1 MFVLQG
7 SRTPVVSGVMS
18 SLPPRSPAS
27 WGDEEWDLLG
37 DLPPIGGRARAEKL
51 PALPDPDAGVGGAW
65 ALSSGRSPE
74 EVIDELV
81 ADLNGPQ
88 REAVL
93 HDGGP
98 LVVVAGAGSGKT
110 RVLTRR
116 IARLVASGV
125 APWRILAI
133 TFTNKAADE
142 MRRRVVDLV
151 GPDAERMWVSTF
163 HAACV
168 RMLRRNVE
176 RIGYR
181 PGFSIYDDGD
191 SRRLLEHVL
200 DDLGIDHKRF
210 PPRAVLGAISTA
222 KSELVDAPAYQER
235 AGTIY
240 ERKIAEAYL
249 EYERRLVQA
258 NAMDFDDLLVRTVR
272 MFRDHPEVL
281 EQYSERFEHVLVDE
295 YQDTNLV
302 QNKLVIQLGEARRNV
317 CVVGDT
323 DQSIYRFRGAEMRNL
338 LEFERA
344 FPDARLIV
352 LDQNYRSSQTILD
365 AANAVIGNN
374 LIRQKKDLW
383 SALGKGD
390 RIRRYRAP
398 DDRDEAWFVTS
409 EVAALHRDD
418 GVSYSDI
425 AVFYRTNAQS
435 RALETALADRGISY
449 TVIGGTRFF
458 DRREIRD
465 VLAYLRA
472 VANPGDEV
480 SLRRIINTPR
490 RGVGDTTLRRL
501 VAFGTERGIG
511 FAGALPRAEE
521 AGVSGKAL
529 SGVRSLLGLLA
540 ELRSP
545 ELVENPPD
553 KLIEIILERTGY
565 GESLEAEIEIGGS
578 RAVGAEGRVE
588 NLGELMSTASEHP
601 DLGSFL
607 ESTALV
613 AATDV
618 SDDGSSVSLMTLH
631 SAKGL
636 EFRVVFL
643 TGMEEGLFPHS
654 QSLSEP
660 DDIEEERRLC
670 YVGVT
675 RARERLYLTHSW
687 SRLLFGSIQQSFPSR
702 FLREIPDELVEDVG
716 EGAVI
721 GAGKSLVSG
730 RSWGNYRSATA
741 SSPAAPGA
749 RNGPVATPAPASGA
763 EGLGLAPGDAVLHA
777 RFGEGVVVEVE
788 GEGEDARATICFPG
802 HGEKRFLLAL
812 SPIERAPAPTGPVGG
827 SPPGGLGEPTD
838 Q

>member
-1 MFVLQG
+1 VPG
-7 SRTPVVSGVMS
+7 
-18 SLPPRSPAS
+18 
-27 WGDEEWDLLG
+27 
-37 DLPPIGGRARAEKL
+37 AEATL
-51 PALPDPDAGVGGAW
+51 DVESA
-65 ALSSGRSPE
+65 E
-74 EVIDELV
+74 EVIAGLV
-81 ADLNGPQ
+81 ADLNPRQ

-93 HDGGP
+93 FDGGP

-142 MRRRVVDLV
+142 MRRRVIELV
-151 GPDAERMWVSTF
+151 GSDAERMWVSTF

-168 RMLRRNVE
+168 RMLRRNVD

-191 SRRLLEHVL
+191 SRRLVEHVL
-200 DDLGIDHKRF
+200 DDLGIDQRRF
-210 PPRAVLGAISTA
+210 PPRAVLGVISSA
-222 KSELVDAPAYQER
+222 KSDLVDAAAFEER

-240 ERKIAEAYL
+240 ERRIAQAYA
-249 EYERRLVQA
+249 EYERRLVAA

-272 MFRDHPEVL
+272 MFRDNPDVL

-295 YQDTNLV
+295 YQDTNV
-302 QNKLVIQLGEARRNV
+302 AQNELVILLGAERRNV

-344 FPDARLIV
+344 FPDATLIV

-374 LIRQKKDLW
+374 LFRQEKKLW
-383 SALGKGD
+383 SALGQGD
-390 RIRRYRAP
+390 RIRRYRAG
-398 DDRDEAWFVTS
+398 DDRDEAAFVTS
-409 EVAALHRDD
+409 EI
-418 GVSYSDI
+418 VSLNRNEAMSLADM

-435 RALETALADRGISY
+435 RALETALADRGIAY

-458 DRREIRD
+458 DRREVRD

-480 SLRRIINTPR
+480 SLRRIINVPR
-490 RGVGDTTLRRL
+490 RGVGDTTVGRL
-501 VAFGTERGIG
+501 IAYGTERGVG
-511 FAGALPRAEE
+511 FAGALEHAFE
-521 AGVSGKAL
+521 AGVAGKAL
-529 SGVRSLLGLLA
+529 AGVRGFLDLLA
-540 ELRSP
+540 ELRSKDLA
-545 ELVENPPD
+545 EGPPD
-553 KLIEIILERTGY
+553 KLIEVLLERTGY
-565 GESLEAEIEIGGS
+565 RDVLEAEIDIGGS
-578 RAVGAEGRVE
+578 RAIDAEGRVE
-588 NLGELMSTASEHP
+588 NLAELMNVASEHQ
-601 DLGSFL
+601 DLESFL

-618 SDDGSSVSLMTLH
+618 IDDGASVSLMTLH

-636 EFRVVFL
+636 EFRAVFL
-643 TGMEEGLFPHS
+643 TGMEEGIFPHS
-654 QSLSEP
+654 QSLAEP
-660 DDIEEERRLC
+660 DELEEERRLC

-675 RARERLYLTHSW
+675 RARERLYVTHSW

-702 FLREIPDELVEDVG
+702 FLKEIPDELVEDVG
-716 EGAVI
+716 EGVTI
-721 GAGKSLVSG
+721 GAGRGALSGGPWGTRSGGQSLGTLGSG
-730 RSWGNYRSATA
+730 AGSR
-741 SSPAAPGA
+741 PAAPAVTGS
-749 RNGPVATPAPASGA
+749 SGA
-763 EGLGLAPGDAVLHA
+763 EKLGLVPGDAVVHT
-777 RFGEGVVVEVE
+777 RFGQGVVLEVE
-788 GEGEDARATICFPG
+788 GEGDDARATICFPD

-812 SPIERAPAPTGPVGG
+812 SPLRR
-827 SPPGGLGEPTD
+827 PGGPTPGGPTD
-838 Q
+838 R

>member
-1 MFVLQG
+1 MPGEDV
-7 SRTPVVSGVMS
+7 P
-18 SLPPRSPAS
+18 
-27 WGDEEWDLLG
+27 
-37 DLPPIGGRARAEKL
+37 
-51 PALPDPDAGVGGAW
+51 GADVPG
-65 ALSSGRSPE
+65 ADVPGEGATVDVESAE
-74 EVIDELV
+74 EVIAGLV
-81 ADLNGPQ
+81 ADLNPRQ

-93 HDGGP
+93 FDGGP

-142 MRRRVVDLV
+142 MRRRVIELV
-151 GPDAERMWVSTF
+151 GSDAERMWVSTF

-168 RMLRRNVE
+168 RMLRRNVD

-191 SRRLLEHVL
+191 SRRLVEHVL
-200 DDLGIDHKRF
+200 DDLGIDQRRF
-210 PPRAVLGAISTA
+210 PPRAVLGVISSA
-222 KSELVDAPAYQER
+222 KSDLVDAAAFEER

-240 ERKIAEAYL
+240 ERRIAQAYA
-249 EYERRLVQA
+249 EYERRLVAA

-272 MFRDHPEVL
+272 MFRDNPDVL

-295 YQDTNLV
+295 YQDTNV
-302 QNKLVIQLGEARRNV
+302 AQNELVILLGAERRNV

-344 FPDARLIV
+344 FPDATLIV

-374 LIRQKKDLW
+374 LFRQEKKLW
-383 SALGKGD
+383 SALGQGD
-390 RIRRYRAP
+390 RIRRYRAG
-398 DDRDEAWFVTS
+398 DDRDEAAFVTS
-409 EVAALHRDD
+409 EIVALNRNEAMSLADM
-418 GVSYSDI
+418 

-435 RALETALADRGISY
+435 RALETALADRGIAY

-458 DRREIRD
+458 DRREVRD

-480 SLRRIINTPR
+480 SLRRIINVPR
-490 RGVGDTTLRRL
+490 RGVGDTTVGRL
-501 VAFGTERGIG
+501 IAYGTERGVG
-511 FAGALPRAEE
+511 FAGALEHASE
-521 AGVSGKAL
+521 AGVAGKAL
-529 SGVRSLLGLLA
+529 AGVRGFLDLLA
-540 ELRSP
+540 ELRSK
-545 ELVENPPD
+545 ELAEGPPD
-553 KLIEIILERTGY
+553 KLIEVLLERTGY
-565 GESLEAEIEIGGS
+565 RDVLEAEIDIGGS
-578 RAVGAEGRVE
+578 RAIDAEGRVE
-588 NLGELMSTASEHP
+588 NLAELMNVASEHQ
-601 DLGSFL
+601 DLESFL

-618 SDDGSSVSLMTLH
+618 IDDGASVSLMTLH

-636 EFRVVFL
+636 EFRAVFL
-643 TGMEEGLFPHS
+643 TGMEEGIFPHS
-654 QSLSEP
+654 QSLAEP
-660 DDIEEERRLC
+660 DELEEERRLC

-675 RARERLYLTHSW
+675 RARERLYVTHSW

-702 FLREIPDELVEDVG
+702 FLKEIPDELVEDVG
-716 EGAVI
+716 EGVTI
-721 GAGKSLVSG
+721 GAGRGALSGGPWGSTRSGGQSLGTLGSG
-730 RSWGNYRSATA
+730 AGSR
-741 SSPAAPGA
+741 PAAPA
-749 RNGPVATPAPASGA
+749 ATGSSGA
-763 EGLGLAPGDAVLHA
+763 EKLGLVPGDAVVHT
-777 RFGEGVVVEVE
+777 RFGQGVVLEVE
-788 GEGEDARATICFPG
+788 GEGDDARATICFPD

-812 SPIERAPAPTGPVGG
+812 SPLQR
-827 SPPGGLGEPTD
+827 PGGPTSGGPTD
-838 Q
+838 R

>member
-1 MFVLQG
+1 
-7 SRTPVVSGVMS
+7 MS
-18 SLPPRSPAS
+18 SPPPRAPEN
-27 WGDEEWDLLG
+27 WGADDWDLLG
-37 DLPPIGGRARAEKL
+37 DLPPLGGRPRAEE
-51 PALPDPDAGVGGAW
+51 PGGPFFAEDERESES
-65 ALSSGRSPE
+65 AE
-74 EVIDELV
+74 EVIAGLV
-81 ADLNGPQ
+81 ADLNPRQ

-93 HDGGP
+93 HEGGP

-142 MRRRVVDLV
+142 MRRRVMDLV

-176 RIGYR
+176 RIGYH

-191 SRRLLEHVL
+191 SRRLVEHVL
-200 DDLGIDHKRF
+200 DDLGIDQRRF
-210 PPRAVLGAISTA
+210 PPRAVQGVISSA
-222 KSELVDAPAYQER
+222 KSDLVDAEAFEAR

-240 ERKIAEAYL
+240 ERRIAQAYA
-249 EYERRLVQA
+249 EYERRLVAA

-272 MFRDHPEVL
+272 MFRDNPDVL
-281 EQYSERFEHVLVDE
+281 ERYSERFEHVLVDE
-295 YQDTNLV
+295 YQDTNV
-302 QNKLVIQLGEARRNV
+302 AQNELVILLGAARRNV

-344 FPDARLIV
+344 FPDATLIV
-352 LDQNYRSSQTILD
+352 LDQNYRSTQTILD

-374 LIRQKKDLW
+374 LFRQEKQLW

-390 RIRRYRAP
+390 RVRRYRAG
-398 DDRDEAWFVTS
+398 DDRDEAAFVTS
-409 EVAALHRDD
+409 EVVALNRND
-418 GVSYSDI
+418 GMSLSDM

-435 RALETALADRGISY
+435 RALEAALADRGIAY

-458 DRREIRD
+458 DRREVRD

-480 SLRRIINTPR
+480 SLRRIINVPR
-490 RGVGDTTLRRL
+490 RGIGDTTVGRL
-501 VAFGTERGIG
+501 IAYGTERGVG
-511 FAGALPRAEE
+511 FAGALEHAAD

-529 SGVRSLLGLLA
+529 AGVRGFRGLLA
-540 ELRSP
+540 ELGAK
-545 ELVENPPD
+545 ELAEGPPD
-553 KLIEIILERTGY
+553 KLIEVLLERTGY
-565 GESLEAEIEIGGS
+565 RDVLEAEIGIGGS
-578 RAVGAEGRVE
+578 RAIDAEGRVE
-588 NLGELMSTASEHP
+588 NLAELMNVASEHQ
-601 DLGSFL
+601 DLESFL

-618 SDDGSSVSLMTLH
+618 VDDGASVSLMTLH

-643 TGMEEGLFPHS
+643 TGMEEGIFPHA
-654 QSLSEP
+654 QSLAEP
-660 DDIEEERRLC
+660 DELEEERRLC

-675 RARERLYLTHSW
+675 RARERLYVTHSW

-702 FLREIPDELVEDVG
+702 FLKEIPDELVEDVG
-716 EGAVI
+716 EGVTI
-721 GAGKSLVSG
+721 GVGRGALSGGPWGTTRGGGHLVG
-730 RSWGNYRSATA
+730 TSA
-741 SSPAAPGA
+741 PAGA
-749 RNGPVATPAPASGA
+749 RRSSTPEATGSSGA
-763 EGLGLAPGDAVLHA
+763 EKLGLVPGDAVLHT
-777 RFGEGVVVEVE
+777 RFGQGVVIEVE
-788 GEGEDARATICFPG
+788 GEDEDARATICFPD

-812 SPIERAPAPTGPVGG
+812 SPLERAAVAEASPEVTDLPTAR
-827 SPPGGLGEPTD
+827 
-838 Q
+838 

>member
-1 MFVLQG
+1 M
-7 SRTPVVSGVMS
+7 
-18 SLPPRSPAS
+18 
-27 WGDEEWDLLG
+27 G
-37 DLPPIGGRARAEKL
+37 DLPPLGGTEAGAGGGTEAGAGGGTEAGAGGDAE
-51 PALPDPDAGVGGAW
+51 AAESTDGAI
-65 ALSSGRSPE
+65 AY
-74 EVIDELV
+74 LV
-81 ADLNGPQ
+81 EDLNPPQ

-93 HDGGP
+93 YDGGP

-116 IARLVASGV
+116 IARLVHSGV

-142 MRRRVVDLV
+142 MRRRVVELV

-163 HAACV
+163 HAACA
-168 RMLRRNVE
+168 RMLRHNAE

-191 SRRLLEHVL
+191 SRRLVEHVL
-200 DDLGIDHKRF
+200 DDLGVDQRRF
-210 PPRAVLGAISTA
+210 PARAVLGVISSA
-222 KSELVDAPAYQER
+222 KSDLVDASTYADR

-240 ERKIAEAYL
+240 ERRIAEAYE
-249 EYERRLVQA
+249 EYERRLVAA

-272 MFRDHPEVL
+272 MFREHPDVL
-281 EQYSERFEHVLVDE
+281 EGYSERFEHVLVDE
-295 YQDTNLV
+295 YQDTNV
-302 QNKLVIQLGEARRNV
+302 AQNELVILLGQERRNV

-344 FPDARLIV
+344 FPDARMIV

-374 LIRQKKDLW
+374 LFRQEKELW
-383 SALGKGD
+383 SALGRGD
-390 RIRRYRAP
+390 RIRRYRAG

-409 EVAALHRDD
+409 EIASLRRDE
-418 GVSYSDI
+418 GMGYGDI

-435 RALETALADRGISY
+435 RALETALADRGIPY

-472 VANPGDEV
+472 LANPGDEV
-480 SLRRIINTPR
+480 SLRRILNTPR
-490 RGVGDTTLRRL
+490 RGIGDTTVARL
-501 VAFGTERGIG
+501 IAFGNESGFG
-511 FAGALPRAEE
+511 FAGALARAEE

-529 SGVRSLLGLLA
+529 AGVSGFLCLLE
-540 ELRSP
+540 ELRSGD
-545 ELVENPPD
+545 LLAGRPD
-553 KLIEIILERTGY
+553 RLIETLIGRTGY
-565 GESLEAEIEIGGS
+565 TDVLEAEIAIGGS
-578 RAVGAEGRVE
+578 RAIDAEGRVE
-588 NLGELMSTASEHP
+588 NLNELMNVASEHT
-601 DLGSFL
+601 DLESFL

-618 SDDGSSVSLMTLH
+618 VGDEASVSLMTLH

-654 QSLSEP
+654 QSLGEP
-660 DDIEEERRLC
+660 DELEEERRLC
-670 YVGVT
+670 YVGLT
-675 RARERLYLTHSW
+675 RARERLYVTHTW
-687 SRLLFGSIQQSFPSR
+687 SRLMFGSVQESFPSR
-702 FLREIPDELVEDVG
+702 FLKEIPEELVEDVG
-716 EGAVI
+716 NGVVI
-721 GAGKSLVSG
+721 GGGHGVVAGGAAAGAAGGGWGAARGGG
-730 RSWGNYRSATA
+730 RG
-741 SSPAAPGA
+741 PAAPEGGGGPHAAVQVTGA
-749 RNGPVATPAPASGA
+749 TSGA
-763 EGLGLAPGDAVLHA
+763 ECLGLVPGDAVVHE
-777 RFGEGVVVEVE
+777 RFGKGLVLEVN
-788 GEGEDARATICFPG
+788 GEGEDARATICFPD

-812 SPIERAPAPTGPVGG
+812 SPIERA
-827 SPPGGLGEPTD
+827 
-838 Q
+838 

>member
-1 MFVLQG
+1 
-7 SRTPVVSGVMS
+7 MS
-18 SLPPRSPAS
+18 SLPPRSPAN

-51 PALPDPDAGVGGAW
+51 PPLADTDSRPAGAEGAVATW
-65 ALSSGRSPE
+65 PGRSSE
-74 EVIDELV
+74 AVIAELV
-81 ADLNGPQ
+81 AGLNESQ

-93 HDGGP
+93 HEEGP

-125 APWRILAI
+125 PPWRILAI
-133 TFTNKAADE
+133 TFTNKAAGE
-142 MRRRVVDLV
+142 MRRRVVELV

-163 HAACV
+163 HSACV
-168 RMLRRNVE
+168 RMLRHNVE

-191 SRRLLEHVL
+191 SRRLVEHVL

-222 KSELVDAPAYQER
+222 KSDLVEAAAYAER

-240 ERKIAEAYL
+240 ERKIADAYI
-249 EYERRLVQA
+249 EYERRLVAA

-272 MFRDHPEVL
+272 MFRDNPDIL
-281 EQYSERFEHVLVDE
+281 EQYSDRFEHVLVDE
-295 YQDTNLV
+295 YQDTNLA
-302 QNKLVIQLGEARRNV
+302 QNELVMKLAAQRRNV

-409 EVAALHRDD
+409 EIASLHRDD

-435 RALETALADRGISY
+435 RVLETALADRAISY

-490 RGVGDTTLRRL
+490 RGIGDTTVGRL
-501 VAFGTERGIG
+501 VAFGTEQGIG
-511 FAGALPRAEE
+511 FVGALQRAEE
-521 AGVSGKAL
+521 AGASGKAL
-529 SGVRSLLGLLA
+529 SAVRSFLELLD
-540 ELRSP
+540 ELRGSD
-545 ELVENPPD
+545 LVANPPD
-553 KLIEIILERTGY
+553 KLIEVVLDRTGY
-565 GESLEAEIEIGGS
+565 MESLNAEIEIGGP

-601 DLGSFL
+601 DLESFL

-613 AATDV
+613 AASDV
-618 SDDGSSVSLMTLH
+618 SDDGASVSLMTLH

-654 QSLSEP
+654 QSLSET
-660 DDIEEERRLC
+660 DELEEERRLC

-675 RARERLYLTHSW
+675 RARDRLYLTHSW
-687 SRLLFGSIQQSFPSR
+687 SRMLFGSIQQSFPSR
-702 FLREIPDELVEDVG
+702 FLKEIPDELVEDVG
-716 EGAVI
+716 QGAVI
-721 GAGKSLVSG
+721 GSGRALVSG
-730 RSWGNYRSATA
+730 RSWGNYRPAPSGPTA
-741 SSPAAPGA
+741 VQGVASTQPPKAAP
-749 RNGPVATPAPASGA
+749 PSGA
-763 EGLGLAPGDAVLHA
+763 EDLGLVPGDSVQHA
-777 RFGEGVVVEVE
+777 RFGQGVVTEVA
-788 GEGEDARATICFPG
+788 GKGEDARATIRFPG

-812 SPIERAPAPTGPVGG
+812 SPIERVPTAG
-827 SPPGGLGEPTD
+827 
-838 Q
+838 

>member
-1 MFVLQG
+1 M
-7 SRTPVVSGVMS
+7 
-18 SLPPRSPAS
+18 
-27 WGDEEWDLLG
+27 G
-37 DLPPIGGRARAEKL
+37 DLPPLGGRRRAERL
-51 PALPDPDAGVGGAW
+51 GGA
-65 ALSSGRSPE
+65 ARLDDEPESGAPE
-74 EVIDELV
+74 LGGQAGESAEAVIADLV
-81 ADLNGPQ
+81 ADLNPPQ

-98 LVVVAGAGSGKT
+98 LVVIAGAGSGKT

-142 MRRRVVDLV
+142 MRRRVIELV

-168 RMLRRNVE
+168 RMLRRNVD

-191 SRRLLEHVL
+191 SRRLVEHVL
-200 DDLGIDHKRF
+200 DHLGIDQRRF
-210 PPRAVLGAISTA
+210 PPRAVLGVISSA
-222 KSELVDAPAYQER
+222 KSDLVDATTFAER

-240 ERKIAEAYL
+240 ERRIAEAYA
-249 EYERRLVQA
+249 EYEHRLVAA

-272 MFRDHPEVL
+272 MFRAHPDVL
-281 EQYSERFEHVLVDE
+281 EQYAERFDHVLVDE
-295 YQDTNLV
+295 YQDTNV
-302 QNKLVIQLGEARRNV
+302 AQNELVIMFGKAGSNV

-374 LIRQKKDLW
+374 LFRQEKRLW
-383 SALGKGD
+383 SALGQGE
-390 RIRRYRAP
+390 RIRRYRAG
-398 DDRDEAWFVTS
+398 DDRDEASFVTS
-409 EVAALHRDD
+409 EIVSLQRDE
-418 GVSYSDI
+418 GISYADI

-435 RALETALADRGISY
+435 RALETALADRGIAY

-480 SLRRIINTPR
+480 SLRRIVNTPR
-490 RGVGDTTLRRL
+490 RGIGDTTVGRL
-501 VAFGTERGIG
+501 VAFAAERGVG
-511 FAGALPRAEE
+511 FAGALERAEE

-529 SGVRSLLGLLA
+529 AGVRGFLALLA
-540 ELRSP
+540 ELRSE
-545 ELVENPPD
+545 ELLDGPPD
-553 KLIEIILERTGY
+553 KLIEVLLARTGY
-565 GESLEAEIEIGGS
+565 RDQLEAEIEIGGA
-578 RAVGAEGRVE
+578 RALDAEGRVE
-588 NLGELMSTASEHP
+588 NLEELMNNASEHSG
-601 DLGSFL
+601 LESFL
-607 ESTALV
+607 EATALV

-618 SDDGSSVSLMTLH
+618 VDDGASVSLMTLH

-643 TGMEEGLFPHS
+643 TGMEEGIFPHS
-654 QSLSEP
+654 QSLGEP
-660 DDIEEERRLC
+660 DELEEERRLC

-702 FLREIPDELVEDVG
+702 FLKEIPDELVEDVG
-716 EGAVI
+716 GGVVI
-721 GAGKSLVSG
+721 GGGRAALSE
-730 RSWGNYRSATA
+730 RSWGVAVGGRQGLAPGGRMGAGHGGGPAASAT
-741 SSPAAPGA
+741 
-749 RNGPVATPAPASGA
+749 SGA
-763 EGLGLAPGDAVLHA
+763 EQLGLAPGEAVEHS
-777 RFGEGVVVEVE
+777 RFGQGVVVEVE
-788 GEGEDARATICFPG
+788 GEGEDARATICFPDY
-802 HGEKRFLLAL
+802 GEKRFILAL
-812 SPIERAPAPTGPVGG
+812 SPLKRPAPQN
-827 SPPGGLGEPTD
+827 GEGKAAGD
-838 Q
+838 

>member
-1 MFVLQG
+1 V
-7 SRTPVVSGVMS
+7 
-18 SLPPRSPAS
+18 PPRSPAD

-37 DLPPIGGRARAEKL
+37 DLPPIGGRARPERL
-51 PALPDPDAGVGGAW
+51 PALADLDASSEGA
-65 ALSSGRSPE
+65 SGNWSFDETRASE
-74 EVIDELV
+74 EVIAELV

-93 HDGGP
+93 HDSGP

-142 MRRRVVDLV
+142 MRRRVVELV

-176 RIGYR
+176 SVGYR

-191 SRRLLEHVL
+191 SRRLVEHVL
-200 DDLGIDHKRF
+200 DDLGIDQRRF
-210 PPRAVLGAISTA
+210 PPRAVLGVISSA
-222 KSELVDAPAYQER
+222 KSDLVDARAFDER

-240 ERKIAEAYL
+240 ERRIAQVYA
-249 EYERRLVQA
+249 EYERRLVAA

-272 MFRDHPEVL
+272 MFREHPEVL
-281 EQYSERFEHVLVDE
+281 ERYSERFEHVLVDE
-295 YQDTNLV
+295 YQDTNLA
-302 QNKLVIQLGEARRNV
+302 QNELVIQLGQARRNV

-344 FPDARLIV
+344 FPDATLIV

-374 LIRQKKDLW
+374 LLRQEKKLW
-383 SALGKGD
+383 SALGQGD
-390 RIRRYRAP
+390 RIRRYRAG
-398 DDRDEAWFVTS
+398 DDRDEAWFVTC
-409 EVAALHRDD
+409 EIADLHRSEAI
-418 GVSYSDI
+418 SYADM

-435 RALETALADRGISY
+435 RALETALADRGIAYS
-449 TVIGGTRFF
+449 VIGGTRFF

-490 RGVGDTTLRRL
+490 RGIGDTTIGRL
-501 VAFGTERGIG
+501 IAFGVESGAG
-511 FAGALPRAEE
+511 FAGVLRRAGE

-529 SGVRSLLGLLA
+529 TGIQGFLKLLD
-540 ELRSP
+540 ELRS
-545 ELVENPPD
+545 EKLLESPPD
-553 KLIEIILERTGY
+553 KLIETILERTGY
-565 GESLEAEIEIGGS
+565 RELLEAEIDIGGS
-578 RAVGAEGRVE
+578 RAIDAEGRIE
-588 NLGELMSTASEHP
+588 NLAELINTASEHT
-601 DLGSFL
+601 DLESFL
-607 ESTALV
+607 ESTALI

-618 SDDGSSVSLMTLH
+618 VDDGASVSLMTLH

-643 TGMEEGLFPHS
+643 TGMEEGIFPHS

-660 DDIEEERRLC
+660 DDLEEERRLC

-702 FLREIPDELVEDVG
+702 FLKEIPDELVEDVG
-716 EGAVI
+716 EGIVI
-721 GAGKSLVSG
+721 GAGRSSANSPRWANESG
-730 RSWGNYRSATA
+730 ASRSALSGAGT
-741 SSPAAPGA
+741 SSRAPQ
-749 RNGPVATPAPASGA
+749 PAPASSGA
-763 EGLGLAPGDAVLHA
+763 ERLGLVPGDAVVHA
-777 RFGEGVVVEVE
+777 RFGEGVVIEVE
-788 GEGEDARATICFPG
+788 GEGDDARATICFPD

-812 SPIERAPAPTGPVGG
+812 SPLERPL
-827 SPPGGLGEPTD
+827 GLGGHAEPY
-838 Q
+838 